1 MYDSFYSHGVVDCK
15 HSHAGFQLHEKEGAL
30 GSICGIHAAG
40 WRDCLFHKLPDYA
53 YGKKGKRL
61 RQLARRQ
68 NRDNS
73 LMKGQDMKNKAD
85 KNSLP
90 LIQDAD
96 LAGKV
101 VLVRVDHNV
110 VKGGIIR
117 DPYRID
123 RTIGTLYNIVERGG
137 RIILMTHI
145 GRPRDNKTGEIT
157 SDASTS
163 VEPIAAYLERK
174 LHSKIHVPAF
184 RAENKRGIHGID
196 TSINL
201 AIKDLRQHKI
211 GGIYLPNTRWFE
223 GEEPA
228 GEVRESFTRQLAG
241 LADVFVNDA
250 FGSWQPHA
258 TTYDITNYLPSYAGF
273 LMQEEI
279 NHLDQVL
286 RPERPFTAVVA
297 GAKYDTKIGPLNEL
311 YRRVDHLILGGVIYN
326 TYLCAKYNVR
336 IAGVADDDIKAAR
349 KLVSQDKKAKKI
361 VELPYIV
368 ESDTLGKKVRGGY
381 RTISVKS
388 LGRGKSY
395 GYVLDIDSKSFS
407 DKKVAD
413 VIASAKTIFVNA
425 VMGYTPHF
433 TDGSE
438 ALDRTI
444 DKNQIAWKFYGG
456 GDTLQEFKSLCPGLY
471 LSVLDDA
478 LYYFFTGGGSVL
490 KAIEE
495 NDPYGMKPVQALIEN
510 KKNWPK
516 G

>member
-1 MYDSFYSHGVVDCK
+1 M
-15 HSHAGFQLHEKEGAL
+15 KE
-30 GSICGIHAAG
+30 
-40 WRDCLFHKLPDYA
+40 RKRKKEPDED
-53 YGKKGKRL
+53 R
-61 RQLARRQ
+61 
-68 NRDNS
+68 
-73 LMKGQDMKNKAD
+73 
-85 KNSLP
+85 LP

-110 VKGGIIR
+110 VKNGIIR

-137 RIILMTHI
+137 RIILMTHV
-145 GRPRDNKTGEIT
+145 GRPRDKKTGEIT
-157 SDASTS
+157 CDPSTS
-163 VEPIAAYLERK
+163 IEPIAAYLERK
-174 LHSKIHVPAF
+174 LHSKIHVPTF
-184 RAENKRGIHGID
+184 RVERRRGIIGID

-223 GEEPA
+223 GEEA
-228 GEVRESFTRQLAG
+228 TGELGESFTRQLAG

-250 FGSWQPHA
+250 FGSWQPHVS
-258 TTYDITNYLPSYAGF
+258 TYDIAGYLPSYAGF

-279 NHLDQVL
+279 DHLGKVL
-286 RPERPFTAVVA
+286 HPDRPFVAVVA

-311 YRRVDHLILGGVIYN
+311 YKRVDHLILGGVIYN
-326 TYLCAKYNVR
+326 TYLCARYNIR
-336 IAGVADDDIKAAR
+336 IAGVSEADINAGKT
-349 KLVSQDKKAKKI
+349 LVSQDKKAHKI

-368 ESDTLGKKVRGGY
+368 EADILGKKVRGKY
-381 RTISVKS
+381 RTVEIQDLVP
-388 LGRGKSY
+388 GKSY
-395 GYVLDIDSKSFS
+395 GYGLDIDQRSFL
-407 DKKVAD
+407 DKKVAG
-413 VIASAKTIFVNA
+413 VIGSAKTIFVNA

-444 DKNQIAWKFYGG
+444 DKNRAAWKFYGG

-471 LSVLDDA
+471 LAVLDDA

-490 KAIEE
+490 KAIEK
-495 NDPYGMKPVQALIEN
+495 NDAFGMKPVQALIEN
-510 KKNWPK
+510 KKALEK
-516 G
+516 GLTR